1 MVAYPV
7 RRQHRLK
14 NYDYSTPNAYFLTIC
29 TAGHRSLFWHK
40 DQKAALSPYGII
52 AAQAIQEIPQHYPNI
67 TVDTYAVMPN
77 HVHLLLQIHAEGQ
90 NCVSISR
97 VIQQFKG
104 AVSKRIGFCVW
115 QKLFHDHVIRNE
127 RDYQQIW
134 LYIQSNPD
142 NWEKDCFYSK

>member
-1 MVAYPV
+1 MVAHPV

-29 TAGHRSLFWHK
+29 TAGHRSLFWRK

-52 AAQAIQEIPQHYPNI
+52 AAQAIQEIPQHYPHI

-115 QKLFHDHVIRNE
+115 QKLFHDHVIRSE

>member
-1 MVAYPV
+1 MAAYPV
-7 RRQHRLK
+7 RRPNRLK

-29 TAGHRSLFWHK
+29 TADRRSLFWRK
-40 DQKAALSPYGII
+40 GQNAVLSPYGII
-52 AAQAIQEIPQHYPNI
+52 AAQAIQEIPQHYPNV
-67 TVDTYAVMPN
+67 TVDAYAVMPN

-104 AVSKRIGFCVW
+104 VVSKRIGFCVW
-115 QKLFHDHVIRNE
+115 QKLFHDHVIRSE
-127 RDYQQIW
+127 QDYQQIW